1 MLGRGATDLRIA
13 PRFSSARK
21 PFASTCRGNQ
31 RRPDRAASTGLGHDR
46 RIDTSAAPS
55 APRPLPDWLAVSLV
69 TGTSGAVLVL
79 EILAGRVLAPYVGV
93 NLETYTAIIGT
104 ILAGIALG
112 ARVGGAA
119 ADRVEPRRLIPMLL
133 IVGGAL
139 AISSIPIVR
148 ALGGTAGAS
157 GRGAPSVLLAAFGFL
172 PSAAVLSAVPPA
184 VIKLQ
189 LRDLRATGNT
199 VGRLSAWSTGGAI
212 AGTFVAGFVLVAYA
226 AVSTLIIGVG
236 LLLAAAGITLGVSVR
251 RSEPGGLLSAGAL
264 VVLSLVGSA
273 LVDDPCDVQSSYYCV
288 SIESDPNRPDGRVLV
303 LDDLRHSY
311 VDLGDP
317 THLEFWYVRQIVGA
331 IDALGRPGPIDLVA
345 LGGGAMTVPRYLA
358 ASRPGSEQIVL
369 EIDPDLVDVVE
380 REFGLPVDD
389 DSIRVGD
396 GRIGLR
402 SLPDDSAD
410 VVVGDAF
417 GGRAV
422 PWHLATEEFMADV
435 ERVLRPGG
443 IYVANIIDGPTQ
455 SFLRAEA
462 ATMRTAMPY
471 VAVMQGPSL
480 LGGFVGNAVAVSSTE
495 PIDTA
500 AWDATRRT
508 RGDEGAVVDDIDD
521 YLDDATVLTDDY
533 APVDQLIA
541 GAR

>member
-1 MLGRGATDLRIA
+1 M
-13 PRFSSARK
+13 S
-21 PFASTCRGNQ
+21 
-31 RRPDRAASTGLGHDR
+31 HDH
-46 RIDTSAAPS
+46 RIDTPDLPTSS
-55 APRPLPDWLAVSLV
+55 RPLPDWLAIALV
-69 TGTSGAVLVL
+69 TGTSAGVLVL

-112 ARVGGAA
+112 ARLGGAA
-119 ADRVEPRRLIPMLL
+119 ADLVDPRRLIPVLL
-133 IVGGAL
+133 MIGGGL

-148 ALGGTAGAS
+148 ALGGSAGAT
-157 GRGAPSVLLAAFGFL
+157 GRGAPSVILAACGFL
-172 PSAAVLSAVPPA
+172 PAAAVLSAVPPA

-189 LRDLRATGNT
+189 LRDLDRTGRT

-226 AVSTLIIGVG
+226 AVSTLIITIGVILVAAG
-236 LLLAAAGITLGVSVR
+236 AVLAATMR
-251 RSEPGGLLSAGAL
+251 RSSPTALLTAGGLVAIALAGVAL
-264 VVLSLVGSA
+264 VEQT
-273 LVDDPCDVQSSYYCV
+273 CDQQTSYYCI
-288 SIESDPNRPDGRVLV
+288 SIEIDATRPDGRMLV

-311 VDLGDP
+311 VALDDP

-331 IDALGRPGPIDLVA
+331 IERLAPAGPLDVVA

-358 ASRPGSEQIVL
+358 TTRPASEQLVL
-369 EIDPDLVDVVE
+369 EIDPDLVELVE
-380 REFGLPVDD
+380 REFGLPVEAE
-389 DSIRVGD
+389 SVRTGD
-396 GRIGLR
+396 GRLTLR

-410 VVVGDAF
+410 VIVGDAF
-417 GGRAV
+417 GSRAV

-462 ATMRTAMPY
+462 ATMRTSMPF
-471 VAVMQGPSL
+471 VGVMLGPSL
-480 LGGFVGNAVAVSSTE
+480 DGGFVGNAVAVASSA

-500 AWDATRRT
+500 AWDAARRAG
-508 RGDEGAVVDDIDD
+508 GDDGRLIGDVDE
-521 YLDDATVLTDDY
+521 YLDGALVLTDDY